1 MNLSK
6 LKFYVDKSGYSV
18 REFCQKSGIQT
29 PTYYKFLKD
38 NDIWAAT
45 LERMCELLK
54 ISPMEFFELKTNTVD
69 KIELL
74 EESVVMYKRKNDDL
88 HMGKLIEKRLDDI
101 NMTLAEFGRR
111 IGTTRQNAKSI
122 IERKNISLEHAIE
135 YNEVLNP
142 KGSEPWDIFEYF
154 LRKKPET
161 IQDKYVKLL
170 EEINQMN
177 AKSRKKKTKQ
187 L

>member
-6 LKFYVDKSGYSV
+6 LKFYVEQSGYSV

-45 LERMCELLK
+45 LEKMCELLK
-54 ISPMEFFELKTNTVD
+54 ISPIEFFEVKTNSID
-69 KIELL
+69 KIDML
-74 EESVVMYKRKNDDL
+74 EESTVMYKRKTEDL
-88 HMGKLIEKRLDDI
+88 HMGKLIEKRLDEI

-122 IERKNISLEHAIE
+122 LERKNITLEHAIE

-161 IQDKYVKLL
+161 IQDKYVRLL
-170 EEINQMN
+170 EDYNRLQV
-177 AKSRKKKTKQ
+177 KKTRKNSKEK
-187 L
+187 